1 MKNDCTYSTPH
12 LKDYILENTPQ
23 RVIERYK
30 GLAEYAQS
38 HDFDVLEDV
47 VVIDTETTWIL
58 IYHDD
63 YSDCSCTYADG

>member
-38 HDFDVLEDV
+38 HDFDVLEV
-47 VVIDTETTWIL
+47 
-58 IYHDD
+58 
-63 YSDCSCTYADG
+63 